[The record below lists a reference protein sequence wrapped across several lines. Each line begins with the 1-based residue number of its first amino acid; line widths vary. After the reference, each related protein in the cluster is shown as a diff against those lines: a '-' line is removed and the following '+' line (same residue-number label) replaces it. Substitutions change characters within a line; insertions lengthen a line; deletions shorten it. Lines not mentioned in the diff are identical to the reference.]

1 MNKFFQ
7 YINEVLESLDI
18 ISSIDSTSKHTQS
31 SPKNF
36 SKKNYLEEK

>member
-18 ISSIDSTSKHTQS
+18 ITNIDSTSKKIQS
-31 SPKNF
+31 TSKTYSKN
-36 SKKNYLEEK
+36 NHLEEK